1 MVPATGDSAREVG
14 VVVPLFRGTVEHT
27 WYMPQLPLPE
37 TGTEVVEAWVAS
49 MRSRKR
55 RLMSER
61 TIGSR
66 RGTLLRLVTDLDPRT
81 VEPEQVEAW
90 LEALD
95 VNENSRATYW
105 AQLKVFFTWMHGT
118 GRRADDPTS
127 TVEPFPAVKGDPRP
141 LSEPEMERLLAVV
154 QDPRRFRT
162 RAYVLLGGFAGLR
175 VHEIAKVR
183 SEDIKDG
190 QIEVVG
196 KGRHVG
202 HVPLHPVVSELAEK
216 MPPAGWWFPSA
227 TQAGHVN
234 RVSVGAAIKRALLDA
249 RVDATPHALRHYYG
263 TSVLATSD
271 IFTAQKA
278 LRHQAMSS
286 TQIYA
291 KLPDDKL
298 RDAIARIG
306 PPRPAA

>member
-1 MVPATGDSAREVG
+1 M
-14 VVVPLFRGTVEHT
+14 VPLFRGDVEHT
-27 WYMPQLPLPE
+27 WYVPQLPLPE
-37 TGTEVVEAWVAS
+37 TGTEVVEAWVSS
-49 MRSRKR
+49 MRARKR

-61 TIGSR
+61 TVASR
-66 RGTLLRLVTDLDPRT
+66 RGTLMRLVAELDPHVVT
-81 VEPEQVEAW
+81 PEQIEAW
-90 LEALD
+90 LEGLNI
-95 VNENSRATYW
+95 NENSRATYW

-127 TVEPFPAVKGDPRP
+127 TVEPFPAVKGEPRP

-183 SEDIKDG
+183 GEDVEDG

-202 HVPLHPVVSELAEK
+202 HVPLHWRVEELAEQ
-216 MPPAGWWFPSA
+216 MPGAGWWFPSA
-227 TQAGHVN
+227 TEAGHVN

-249 RVDATPHALRHYYG
+249 GVDATPHALRHYYG
-263 TSVLATSD
+263 TSVLASSD
-271 IFTAQKA
+271 IFTAQKS
-278 LRHQAMSS
+278 LRHMAISS

-291 KLPDDKL
+291 KLPDKRL
-298 RDAIARIG
+298 REAINAIG